1 MLPTAGDAGMEK
13 VTECAET
20 VVPEKEKLCVL
31 GSQVSNHHYE
41 VGWRIRVTINPNPS
55 ASERLQVS
63 FSLRA
68 NTPSQASLKDDHIVT
83 GSSLKGLLGIQW
95 KTNSEKKR
103 KHLLDR

>member
-1 MLPTAGDAGMEK
+1 MQARSDLPCNPSLPTLIVLRDAADSWRCRRGEG

-20 VVPEKEKLCVL
+20 MFPDKEKLCVL
-31 GSQVSNHHYE
+31 GSPVSNHHYE

-55 ASERLQVS
+55 ALEGLQVS

-83 GSSLKGLLGIQW
+83 GSAL
-95 KTNSEKKR
+95 
-103 KHLLDR
+103 

>member
-1 MLPTAGDAGMEK
+1 MQVRSDLPSAPSLPTLIILRDAADSWRCRHGEGHR
-13 VTECAET
+13 CAET

-68 NTPSQASLKDDHIVT
+68 NTLSQASLKDDHIVT
-83 GSSLKGLLGIQW
+83 GSSL
-95 KTNSEKKR
+95 
-103 KHLLDR
+103 